1 MVTFPSAAACAVFQE
16 GGISGLEQVLEWM
29 VGGRLSGGDE
39 FSPLWERKRGMKA
52 PTGDQFGFLVIGF
65 FLGGVE

>member
-52 PTGDQFGFLVIGF
+52 PTGDRFVFLVFVLEVGA
-65 FLGGVE
+65 VE